1 MAFGHG
7 RTQEKMRVVPFRR
20 ERSSLGTNP
29 PENCRGRRGAD
40 TLNVGTPQMGLTPL
54 RWKQV
59 LPLEIPAIAST
70 RGSSHVAKNVLG
82 PCLVLCPLHE
92 MASEVFSEN
101 RATEPPSHMSRM
113 SREPSACKPP
123 CQPYLALP
131 TNLWQAQLVS
141 TSGHLQS
148 CC

>member
-1 MAFGHG
+1 MGFGHG
-7 RTQEKMRVVPFRR
+7 RTQEKMRVVPFPR
-20 ERSSLGTNP
+20 ERSSLSTNP
-29 PENCRGRRGAD
+29 PENCRGQRGAD
-40 TLNVGTPQMGLTPL
+40 TPNVGTPQMGLAPL

-59 LPLEIPAIAST
+59 PPLEIPATAST
-70 RGSSHVAKNVLG
+70 RGSSHLGKKVLG
-82 PCLVLCPLHE
+82 PCLVLCPLHV
-92 MASEVFSEN
+92 MACEVFSEN
-101 RATEPPSHMSRM
+101 SATQPPSHMSRA
-113 SREPSACKPP
+113 SREPSARKPP